1 MPAKGGRTA
10 ARAHTATRLCPVGRR
25 EVHVTETRRLNR
37 VSGLETH
44 FRGSAAEKWRPATRL
59 RTRTT
64 FTAAARV
71 LRVHLRNA
79 PGGSRVRSGTSR
91 VGPRT
96 GGSGMCTSSSPPPHR
111 DRQKYEG
118 ESEKWRREGRS
129 RSVAAR
135 HRRLEARSERREGGG
150 GAVGGAAVN
159 HLSVTLRR
167 GPSENCYL

>member
-10 ARAHTATRLCPVGRR
+10 ARAHTATWLCPVSRR
-25 EVHVTETRRLNR
+25 EVHVTETCCLNR

-79 PGGSRVRSGTSR
+79 PGDSRVRSGTSR

-96 GGSGMCTSSSPPPHR
+96 GGSGICTSSSPPPHR
-111 DRQKYEG
+111 DRQKYDG
-118 ESEKWRREGRS
+118 ESENGDGRAGPALWTHVIAAWRREGRG
-129 RSVAAR
+129 
-135 HRRLEARSERREGGG
+135 RRRDG
-150 GAVGGAAVN
+150 GAGQ
-159 HLSVTLRR
+159 LSIMF
-167 GPSENCYL
+167 P

>member
-10 ARAHTATRLCPVGRR
+10 ARAHTATCLCPVSRR
-25 EVHVTETRRLNR
+25 EVHVTETRCLNR

-91 VGPRT
+91 VGPGPAVLERVRVRHPLLTRT
-96 GGSGMCTSSSPPPHR
+96 ARSTRAKAKNGDGRAGPALWPHVTAA
-111 DRQKYEG
+111 
-118 ESEKWRREGRS
+118 WRREGRG
-129 RSVAAR
+129 
-135 HRRLEARSERREGGG
+135 RRRWAGQ
-150 GAVGGAAVN
+150 
-159 HLSVTLRR
+159 LSIMF
-167 GPSENCYL
+167 P